1 MLVARVRFSAGGAAA
16 SRVKMSGKGE
26 LGGRSETV
34 RRAGSGGAERRGGSR
49 LAGLSGGSGAR

>member
-49 LAGLSGGSGAR
+49 LAGL